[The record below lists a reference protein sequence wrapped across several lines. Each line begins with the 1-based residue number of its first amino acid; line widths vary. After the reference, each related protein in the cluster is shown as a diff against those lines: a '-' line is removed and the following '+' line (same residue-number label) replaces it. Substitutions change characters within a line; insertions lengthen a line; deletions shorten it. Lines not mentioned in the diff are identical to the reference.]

1 MENWKKTSKKNKK
14 RKGRVSSNLEN
25 LFRPNGSQAE
35 PFQGL

>member
-1 MENWKKTSKKNKK
+1 MENWKKISKKNKK
-14 RKGRVSSNLEN
+14 RKGRGFSNLEN